1 MRHARVFGLVGLA
14 AVATMAVAFAQ
25 TTVVPVE
32 EEAPVQIAPEHL
44 TWHGEGEAGHPV
56 VADVEYWMDEALRH
70 QCGFAAA
77 GAPWGDPTAT
87 ALWRPT
93 GRA

>member
-1 MRHARVFGLVGLA
+1 
-14 AVATMAVAFAQ
+14 MAVLEATQ
-25 TTVVPVE
+25 DRP
-32 EEAPVQIAPEHL
+32 APVQIAPEHL